1 MTSYKSMKM
10 ASTYMSELLV
20 VNYLE
25 VRSKELLLLELS

>member
-10 ASTYMSELLV
+10 ASTYMSVLLV